1 MLKDC
6 LGQSVALGDRS
17 SLAGVDAFVDGFL
30 ACEARVVEVLRAAE
44 HDDAP
49 GRTLGHDFRSRANR
63 TLSGTAGQRQAG
75 GAAQY
80 LDEISA
86 IQCHVVFSLI

>member
-49 GRTLGHDFRSRANR
+49 NVQACTSASPITLAV
-63 TLSGTAGQRQAG
+63 
-75 GAAQY
+75 
-80 LDEISA
+80 I
-86 IQCHVVFSLI
+86 